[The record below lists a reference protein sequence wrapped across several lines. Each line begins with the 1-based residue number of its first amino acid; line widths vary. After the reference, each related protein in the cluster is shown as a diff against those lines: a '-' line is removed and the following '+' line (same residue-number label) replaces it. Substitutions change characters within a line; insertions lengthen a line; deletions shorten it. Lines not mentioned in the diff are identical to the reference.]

1 MIFAVHIAA
10 LSGVMEGKKSCDW
23 LVNEW
28 RLQQVIDQ
36 LWESRKGA
44 LSREPSKP
52 MQHPPFACVTGAG
65 T

>member
-36 LWESRKGA
+36 
-44 LSREPSKP
+44 
-52 MQHPPFACVTGAG
+52 
-65 T
+65 